1 MKLTIKNET
10 RWAVADLRPLI
21 ERALK
26 EEQFDR
32 DRITVRVYR
41 TRSQIFGN
49 YRRGLLGLGL
59 PPLSGVHMMSSVR
72 AAQML
77 CWLIRAERNMSP
89 KDIPRW
95 WNIPADWGKDFPVG
109 LLESDSKPTR
119 GLRARRY
126 NAAMQNLERC
136 QRRAALL
143 DRAKARNEKLI
154 KKWAGKVQYY
164 EQTIAKRKAD
174 IKARIDRP
182 FKEFDL

>member
-1 MKLTIKNET
+1 
-10 RWAVADLRPLI
+10 
-21 ERALK
+21 
-26 EEQFDR
+26 
-32 DRITVRVYR
+32 
-41 TRSQIFGN
+41 
-49 YRRGLLGLGL
+49 
-59 PPLSGVHMMSSVR
+59 MMSSVR

-77 CWLIRAERNMSP
+77 CWLIRAERSMSP

-95 WNIPADWGKDFPVG
+95 WNIPADWAGNFRVR

-143 DRAKARNEKLI
+143 DRAKDRNDQLI

-174 IKARIDRP
+174 VKARIARP
-182 FKEFDL
+182 FRKVDL